1 MLEVTF
7 RLELANPGQPG
18 FHASPRPIG
27 RTEGLLLAGR
37 CRSKQIDELAHR
49 LVVGDRIK
57 LEIASKVSADRRL
70 RQASTD
76 KYFGTPSRTM
86 RASSDLHT
94 KGSTLSALLTDPIRR
109 KRVA

>member
-1 MLEVTF
+1 M
-7 RLELANPGQPG
+7 
-18 FHASPRPIG
+18 
-27 RTEGLLLAGR
+27 
-37 CRSKQIDELAHR
+37 
-49 LVVGDRIK
+49 VGDRIK

-94 KGSTLSALLTDPIRR
+94 KGSTLSALLTDPDPA
-109 KRVA
+109 KAGRVMNAMLQMDKLDLPALQRARDGT